1 MLNPRLEACA
11 RYVRP
16 GANVCDVGTDHA
28 LLAVY
33 LCEQGIA
40 QNVIASDIGEGP
52 LAAAQRTI
60 SAHGL
65 EDSIRTILSDGLE
78 HVPAEEVTDIVIA
91 GMGGETMVHILGD
104 CPWSLTEKRL
114 ILQPMTKADVL
125 RSWLYAHGF
134 AICEETCVRD
144 GRFLYA
150 VLYAEYTGECF
161 TPDWVTVRLGKMDL
175 SDPDCRAYAERQY
188 DVLCQSRDGRIR
200 AGMDASPFD
209 EAAEAIASAL
219 KGDCT

>member
-16 GANVCDVGTDHA
+16 GASVCDVGTDHA
-28 LLAVY
+28 LLAVH
-33 LCEQGIA
+33 LMEQGIA
-40 QNVIASDIGEGP
+40 GSVIASDIGEGP

-65 EDSIRTILSDGLE
+65 ENSIRTILSDGLE
-78 HVPAEEVTDIVIA
+78 QVPAEDVTDIVIA

-104 CPWSLTEKRL
+104 CPWNLTDKRL

-125 RSWLYAHGF
+125 RSWLYEHGF

-150 VLYAEYTGECF
+150 VMYAAYTGECC
-161 TPDWVTVRLGKMDL
+161 TPDWVTVRLGKMNL
-175 SDPDCRAYAERQY
+175 SEPDCRAYAERQY
-188 DVLCQSRDGRIR
+188 DVLCQTRDGRR
-200 AGMDASPFD
+200 KAGMDPAPYD
-209 EAAEAIASAL
+209 AAAEAVARAL
-219 KGDCT
+219 KGECI